1 MDKKDKKEKKSKS
14 SSPCKDTVRTFLH
27 LFSPSLNALPHNPR
41 PSLFLQFEP
50 LRVDVKTTTTAVL
63 LLSSPEEDIVVIA
76 CEAIFQFAG
85 EDGNKVHLMEL
96 GVLQPL
102 SRLIAHSNELIR
114 RNAFMVLGT
123 MASNS
128 AVANAL
134 QQIDIIPTIIDKLSL
149 DDLVIQEYGALC
161 LSYLSLA
168 PACKVQIFDNKGLSA
183 LIKLLASTEPDIQKN
198 SLETIYNLVQSSQFC
213 PSVLELG
220 GIPFILELLH
230 SDYVVIQH
238 LALNILQKVTADK
251 ESYGAMRKEQGLEKL
266 LDIIKNTD
274 FNDLH
279 VEALQVLVNC
289 MSDSDNFLLIENE
302 GGLTILFEL
311 ALPPKLSEPGKHEM
325 PLVKSSNNEV
335 QSGAVECLS
344 RAAQNANNHKILH
357 DIEMEDILVEL
368 LSGSSDCVNMFVCQ
382 AMAGMSS
389 FLSSKERF
397 REIGGLS
404 ALIHLLSSGHALVRG
419 EAIQA
424 LANLTSDHHQNSMT
438 IYEEGGQ
445 KPLVQCL
452 HDSCPRTVAN
462 AAAIL
467 YRIAGQEAVR
477 SDLLSLGAIRALVE
491 PLKSTDPQVVVHAAL
506 CICELASEADART
519 QLQSAGGLE
528 PLVSLLRSTNMEVLR
543 TACMAIS
550 VCAKDEPVS
559 VEMCKFGALEMLNE
573 INQADTSRSKFSEFA
588 FNSLLQSS
596 LSLKYGL
603 TDHLASTDLITDGFY
618 DAGKLYFGQKVLT
631 LVELSMEPVNEHLPV
646 IVVNSAIEV
655 YIHAKSAQG
664 GQQTERYWKLMNDV
678 ALRFLVKEVKESIS
692 LLNGEQER
700 YVALARRVSKVM
712 GGAIEKE
719 DLHTFG
725 WLLHI
730 SLLKVKL
737 QCNVLPIGLISK
749 GFYCHRALLF
759 KYLADCIGLSCTLV
773 RGDYNRAWNEV
784 LLHDGDRSGNQASS
798 QPSRYIVDLMHQPG
812 TFFKSHTPAAF
823 RYHGTIEHRSF

>member
-1 MDKKDKKEKKSKS
+1 MDDI
-14 SSPCKDTVRTFLH
+14 
-27 LFSPSLNALPHNPR
+27 ALPLLVKEVKESIEPLNEE
-41 PSLFLQFEP
+41 QEQYFEP
-50 LRVDVKTTTTAVL
+50 LRIDVKTTTTAVL

-85 EDGNKVHLMEL
+85 EDGNKVYLMEL

-102 SRLIAHSNELIR
+102 SRLITHTNELIR

-128 AVANAL
+128 AVGNAL

-161 LSYLSLA
+161 LSFLSLA
-168 PACKVQIFDNKGLSA
+168 PASKVQIFDNKGLPA
-183 LIKLLASTEPDIQKN
+183 LIKLLSSTEPDIQKN
-198 SLETIYNLVQSSQFC
+198 ALETIYNLSSQFC
-213 PSVLELG
+213 PYVLELG

-230 SDYVVIQH
+230 SDYAVIQH

-251 ESYGAMRKEQGLEKL
+251 ESYSAMRKEQGFEKL
-266 LDIIKNTD
+266 LDIIKND

-289 MSDSDNFLLIENE
+289 VSDSDNFLLIENG
-302 GGLTILFEL
+302 GGLTTLFEL
-311 ALPPKLSEPGKHEM
+311 VLPPKLSETGKKHEL
-325 PLVKSSNNEV
+325 PLVKCNNNEV
-335 QSGAVECLS
+335 QCSAVECLS
-344 RAAQNANNHKILH
+344 RAAQNANNHKVLH
-357 DIEMEDILVEL
+357 DIEIEDILVEL
-368 LSGSSDCVNMFVCQ
+368 LSGSSDCVKMFVSQ

-397 REIGGLS
+397 REIGLYKKHGTINILTAIMKQEIWLTFPPASHSGGLS
-404 ALIHLLSSGHALVRG
+404 ALIHLLS
-419 EAIQA
+419 
-424 LANLTSDHHQNSMT
+424 M
-438 IYEEGGQ
+438 
-445 KPLVQCL
+445 
-452 HDSCPRTVAN
+452 AN

-477 SDLLSLGAIRALVE
+477 YDLLSLGAIPALVE
-491 PLKSTDPQVVVHAAL
+491 PLKSTDPQVLIHAAL
-506 CICELASEADART
+506 CICELASDRNADVR
-519 QLQSAGGLE
+519 LKC
-528 PLVSLLRSTNMEVLR
+528 RS
-543 TACMAIS
+543 CPP
-550 VCAKDEPVS
+550 VCAKDEPTS

-573 INQADTSRSKFSEFA
+573 INQADSSRSKFSEFA

-603 TDHLASTDLITDGFY
+603 TDHLATTDLITDGFY
-618 DAGKLYFGQKVLT
+618 DAGKKVLT

-646 IVVNSAIEV
+646 IVVNSAIEYV
-655 YIHAKSAQG
+655 FSSLLYLCCP
-664 GQQTERYWKLMNDV
+664 WKLSTTNRQC
-678 ALRFLVKEVKESIS
+678 LRQGVYPCKKCGGRVFSEGGERIHLSFERRTGTLRSPGQVVNSLFNFVERNKCGVSMQCFRSPGFL
-692 LLNGEQER
+692 N
-700 YVALARRVSKVM
+700 RRVSKVM

-730 SLLKVKL
+730 SLLKVEL

-784 LLHDGDRSGNQASS
+784 LLHDGDRSGNQPSS
-798 QPSRYIVDLMHQPG
+798 QPCRYIVDLMHQPG

-823 RYHGTIEHRSF
+823 RYHGI

>member
-14 SSPCKDTVRTFLH
+14 SSPCKDT
-27 LFSPSLNALPHNPR
+27 
-41 PSLFLQFEP
+41 FEP

>member
-1 MDKKDKKEKKSKS
+1 PEVLVQRLQ
-14 SSPCKDTVRTFLH
+14 DTCPKVV
-27 LFSPSLNALPHNPR
+27 
-41 PSLFLQFEP
+41 FEP
-50 LRVDVKTTTTAVL
+50 LRIDVKTTTTAVL

-85 EDGNKVHLMEL
+85 EDGNKVYLMEL

-102 SRLIAHSNELIR
+102 SRLITHTNELIR

-128 AVANAL
+128 AVGNAL

-161 LSYLSLA
+161 LSFLSLA
-168 PACKVQIFDNKGLSA
+168 PASKVQIFDNKGLPA
-183 LIKLLASTEPDIQKN
+183 LIKLLSSTEPDIQKN
-198 SLETIYNLVQSSQFC
+198 ALETIYNLVQSSQFC
-213 PSVLELG
+213 PYVLELG

-230 SDYVVIQH
+230 SDYAVIQH

-251 ESYGAMRKEQGLEKL
+251 ESYSAMRKEQGFEKL
-266 LDIIKNTD
+266 LDIIKND

-289 MSDSDNFLLIENE
+289 VSDSDNFLLIENG
-302 GGLTILFEL
+302 GGLTTLFEL
-311 ALPPKLSEPGKHEM
+311 VLPPKLSET
-325 PLVKSSNNEV
+325 V
-335 QSGAVECLS
+335 QCSAVECLS
-344 RAAQNANNHKILH
+344 RAAQNANNHKVLH
-357 DIEMEDILVEL
+357 DIEIEDILVEL
-368 LSGSSDCVNMFVCQ
+368 LSGSSDCVKMFVSQ

-397 REIGGLS
+397 REIGLYKKHGTINILT
-404 ALIHLLSSGHALVRG
+404 AIMNGHLLVRG

-424 LANLTSDHHQNSMT
+424 LANLTADHQQNSMT

-477 SDLLSLGAIRALVE
+477 YDLLSLGAIPALVE
-491 PLKSTDPQVVVHAAL
+491 PLKSTDPQVLIHAAL
-506 CICELASEADART
+506 CICELASDADART
-519 QLQSAGGLE
+519 QVCLSVAGGLE
-528 PLVSLLRSTNMEVLR
+528 PLVTLLRSTNMEVLR

-550 VCAKDEPVS
+550 VCAKDEPTS

-573 INQADTSRSKFSEFA
+573 INQADSSRSKFSEFA

-603 TDHLASTDLITDGFY
+603 TDHLATTDLITDGFY
-618 DAGKLYFGQKVLT
+618 DAGKVFLT

-646 IVVNSAIEV
+646 IVVNSAIEYVFSSLLYLCCPWKV
-655 YIHAKSAQG
+655 YIHAKSAEE

-730 SLLKVKL
+730 SLLKVEL

-784 LLHDGDRSGNQASS
+784 LLHDGDRSGNQPSS
-798 QPSRYIVDLMHQPG
+798 QPCRYIVDLMHQPG

-823 RYHGTIEHRSF
+823 RYHGI

>member
-1 MDKKDKKEKKSKS
+1 MDKKDKKEKKSNKS
-14 SSPCKDTVRTFLH
+14 SSPCKDT
-27 LFSPSLNALPHNPR
+27 
-41 PSLFLQFEP
+41 FEP
-50 LRVDVKTTTTAVL
+50 LRIDVKTTTTAVL

-85 EDGNKVHLMEL
+85 EDGNKVYLMEL

-102 SRLIAHSNELIR
+102 SRLITHTNELIR

-128 AVANAL
+128 AVGNAL

-161 LSYLSLA
+161 LSFLSLA
-168 PACKVQIFDNKGLSA
+168 PASKVQIFDNKGLPA
-183 LIKLLASTEPDIQKN
+183 LIKLLSSTEPDIQKN
-198 SLETIYNLVQSSQFC
+198 ALETIYNLVQSSQFC
-213 PSVLELG
+213 PYVLELG

-230 SDYVVIQH
+230 SDYAVIQH

-251 ESYGAMRKEQGLEKL
+251 ESYSAMRKEQGFEKL
-266 LDIIKNTD
+266 LDIIKNAD

-289 MSDSDNFLLIENE
+289 VSDSDNFLLIENG
-302 GGLTILFEL
+302 GGLTTLFEL
-311 ALPPKLSEPGKHEM
+311 VLPPKLSETGKKHEL
-325 PLVKSSNNEV
+325 PLVKCNNNEV
-335 QSGAVECLS
+335 QCSAVECLS
-344 RAAQNANNHKILH
+344 RAAQNANNHKVLH
-357 DIEMEDILVEL
+357 DIEIEDILVEL
-368 LSGSSDCVNMFVCQ
+368 LSGSSDCVKMFVSQ

-404 ALIHLLSSGHALVRG
+404 ALIHLLSSGHLLVRG

-424 LANLTSDHHQNSMT
+424 LANLTADHQQNSMT

-477 SDLLSLGAIRALVE
+477 YDLLSLGAIPALVE
-491 PLKSTDPQVVVHAAL
+491 PLKSTDPQVLIHAAL
-506 CICELASEADART
+506 CICELASDADART

-528 PLVSLLRSTNMEVLR
+528 PLVTLLRSTNMEVLR

-550 VCAKDEPVS
+550 VCAKDEPTS

-573 INQADTSRSKFSEFA
+573 INQADSSRSKFSEFA

-603 TDHLASTDLITDGFY
+603 TDHLATTDLITDGFY

-655 YIHAKSAQG
+655 YIHAKSAEE

-730 SLLKVKL
+730 SLLKVEL

-784 LLHDGDRSGNQASS
+784 LLHDGDRSGNQPSS
-798 QPSRYIVDLMHQPG
+798 QPCRYIVDLMHQPG

-823 RYHGTIEHRSF
+823 RYHGI